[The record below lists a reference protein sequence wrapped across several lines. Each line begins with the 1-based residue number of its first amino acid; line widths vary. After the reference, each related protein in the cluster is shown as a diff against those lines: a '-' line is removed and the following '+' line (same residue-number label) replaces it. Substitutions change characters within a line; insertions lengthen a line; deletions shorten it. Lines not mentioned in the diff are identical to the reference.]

1 MIPFAPLY
9 IFKPQNRK
17 YSSRTNAS
25 QNAID
30 QFHTN
35 ELITEKYFETTCQN
49 SILLL
54 VRCKLISSIY
64 GIF

>member
-49 SILLL
+49 SILLGTMQ
-54 VRCKLISSIY
+54 ID
-64 GIF
+64 